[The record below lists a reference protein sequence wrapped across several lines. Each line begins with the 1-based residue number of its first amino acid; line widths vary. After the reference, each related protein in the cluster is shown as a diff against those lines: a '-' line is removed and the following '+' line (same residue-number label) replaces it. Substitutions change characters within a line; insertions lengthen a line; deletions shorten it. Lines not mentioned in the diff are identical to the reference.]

1 LTLALRPDDTQLSKF
16 HGFYQQDDR
25 DQRAERQQ
33 QQLEPLHSFML
44 RVCIP
49 GGVLQPAQW
58 LALDRLAEQYGD
70 GGLRATT
77 RQAVQLHGV
86 VRGALK
92 PTIAAI
98 DAAVLSTLAGC
109 GDVNRNVMCT
119 PVANSA
125 RLLEQL
131 EATARRLSR
140 ALSPRTA
147 AYRELWL
154 DGKPAA
160 TAEAEPTPVPEA
172 LRSKSPEEPLYGDTY
187 LPRKFKI
194 GIALPPSN
202 DVDVYTQDLGLIAIT
217 EGERLLGFNV
227 LVGGG
232 MGRSHGDATT
242 YPLLAQSLG
251 FVTEPRLLTT
261 AMAVLTAQR
270 DLGDRT
276 DRRHSRLK
284 YTVERVGVAAFR
296 AEVERRQGYAFDPER
311 PFTFTSTSDRFG
323 WFHAADTEHLLVPLP
338 SGRVRDTEASALR
351 TALRELALVHRGTLR
366 LTPNQNLLFSNV
378 HTETRAK
385 LEELVTRF
393 RLLPPRSAVH
403 LRALSCVA
411 LPTCGLAMA
420 EAERYLPR
428 LLQRLEAEL
437 EPLGLHDEPLV
448 LRMTG
453 CPNGCARPYAAEIA
467 LVGKALGLYDLYL
480 GGRHDGS
487 RLARLVAHTL
497 DEEGVLGHLRPL
509 FSDFSRLREP
519 GESFGDFWCRTYPS

>member
-1 LTLALRPDDTQLSKF
+1 MTTSDSTPTPPQPVPASTLGAPAGEPNAVERIKAASHHLRGTLRESQGDELTLALRPDDTQLSKF

-98 DAAVLSTLAGC
+98 DAVVLSTLAGC

-187 LPRKFKI
+187 LPRKF
-194 GIALPPSN
+194 
-202 DVDVYTQDLGLIAIT
+202 
-217 EGERLLGFNV
+217 R
-227 LVGGG
+227 
-232 MGRSHGDATT
+232 
-242 YPLLAQSLG
+242 
-251 FVTEPRLLTT
+251 
-261 AMAVLTAQR
+261 
-270 DLGDRT
+270 
-276 DRRHSRLK
+276 
-284 YTVERVGVAAFR
+284 
-296 AEVERRQGYAFDPER
+296 
-311 PFTFTSTSDRFG
+311 
-323 WFHAADTEHLLVPLP
+323 
-338 SGRVRDTEASALR
+338 SALR
-351 TALRELALVHRGTLR
+351 
-366 LTPNQNLLFSNV
+366 
-378 HTETRAK
+378 
-385 LEELVTRF
+385 
-393 RLLPPRSAVH
+393 
-403 LRALSCVA
+403 
-411 LPTCGLAMA
+411 
-420 EAERYLPR
+420 Y
-428 LLQRLEAEL
+428 
-437 EPLGLHDEPLV
+437 
-448 LRMTG
+448 
-453 CPNGCARPYAAEIA
+453 
-467 LVGKALGLYDLYL
+467 
-480 GGRHDGS
+480 
-487 RLARLVAHTL
+487 
-497 DEEGVLGHLRPL
+497 LRPMTWMSTPRIL
-509 FSDFSRLREP
+509 A
-519 GESFGDFWCRTYPS
+519 